1 MKYIVIPTELSLIRI
16 PVVVATLFLVLA
28 LWGLTLNSE
37 PAKPVDLPDKPAN
50 AKGSE
55 TPTPAIPESQVI
67 TMSQGE
73 KVYYKSGLVEK
84 IEIEGAIANPTM
96 PLEFVACAD
105 GGKAYE
111 SLVVL
116 KCKPWNVQLALILAG
131 LKEGGGP
138 KSFGD
143 AAKPTGDLV
152 LVFIAWEKDG
162 KAVSYRV
169 EDLLI
174 DSGTKKTLDLV
185 GWSFSGSMFVDEM
198 DYDTGKPT
206 GKKIYLADIEKNIIA
221 AWHDPA
227 AILNIPTQGNLYL
240 PYKELLPSAG
250 TKIVMTI
257 RPPNPKELEELK
269 KVNAQVTEREK
280 KLKEEQDKKEKQ
292 EDRK

>member
-1 MKYIVIPTELSLIRI
+1 MNRRAVFFVYLYMKYLITT
-16 PVVVATLFLVLA
+16 VFLVLV
-28 LWGLTLNSE
+28 LWGLTLGSE
-37 PAKPVDLPDKPAN
+37 PAKPVEFPDKPAN
-50 AKGSE
+50 AKGNK
-55 TPTPAIPESQVI
+55 TPTPEIPEPQVI

-73 KVYYKSGLVEK
+73 KVYYKAGVVEK

-143 AAKPTGDLV
+143 TAKPTGDLV
-152 LVFIAWEKDG
+152 LVYISWEKDN
-162 KAVSYRV
+162 KTVSYRV
-169 EDLLI
+169 EELLI
-174 DSGTKKTLDLV
+174 DSGTKKPLDLV
-185 GWSFSGSMFVDEM
+185 GWSFSGSMFVDET

-221 AWHDPA
+221 SWHDPA

-240 PYKELLPSAG
+240 PYKELLPPAG
-250 TKIVMTI
+250 TKIIMTI

-269 KVNAQVTEREK
+269 KVNAVVAEREK
-280 KLKEEQDKKEKQ
+280 KLKEEREKQ
-292 EDRK
+292 EKEDKTK

>member
-1 MKYIVIPTELSLIRI
+1 MKYLII
-16 PVVVATLFLVLA
+16 TLFLVLVF
-28 LWGLTLNSE
+28 WGLTLSGE
-37 PAKPVDLPDKPAN
+37 PAKPVELPDKPVN

-55 TPTPAIPESQVI
+55 TPDPAILESQVI

-73 KVYYKSGLVEK
+73 KVYYKAGIVEK

-143 AAKPTGDLV
+143 ATRPTGDLV
-152 LVFIAWEKDG
+152 LAYISWEKDG
-162 KAVSYRV
+162 KTVSYRV
-169 EDLLI
+169 EELLI

-185 GWSFSGSMFVDEM
+185 GWSFSGSMFVDEI

-221 AWHDPA
+221 SWHDPA

-240 PYKELLPSAG
+240 PYKELLPPAG
-250 TKIVMTI
+250 TKIIMTI
-257 RPPNPKELEELK
+257 RPPILKELEELK
-269 KVNAQVTEREK
+269 KVNTQVAEREK
-280 KLKEEQDKKEKQ
+280 KFKEEQDKKENQDKP
-292 EDRK
+292 K